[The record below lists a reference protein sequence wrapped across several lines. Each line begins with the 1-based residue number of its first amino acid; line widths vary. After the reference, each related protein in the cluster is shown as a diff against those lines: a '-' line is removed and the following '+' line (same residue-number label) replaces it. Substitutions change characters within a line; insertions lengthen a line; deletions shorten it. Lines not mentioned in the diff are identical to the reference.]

1 MLRPRNDLRH
11 ERRARMIGN
20 RLRGFALLIL
30 IGISGARVEPSFAQG
45 TKLPDARE
53 AVDRHLEA
61 VGGRAAFEAA
71 RTAHLWVTLTA
82 FGLTGRTEVW
92 LESPDK
98 RATEVVLG
106 PFTLKDGCDGARAWR
121 TDPGGQLIVLDGKD
135 LEEAKASAWFENDR
149 WLAPDFG
156 GGSVTVVGPEEDGRG
171 KYLVLDV
178 APPVGRVRRVYLDRS
193 TWLVDRYE
201 SKRDQATV
209 TVRLSDYRVVE
220 GRKLAFRSVQQVAG
234 MPANDATVYVDS
246 MRVNETIPPER
257 WAPPAGKPSALRY
270 LKTEGTA
277 RLPFEYSARHV
288 WLKASVNGGP
298 PADFLYD
305 TGASL
310 TVIDSAYAA
319 GIGLKTEGRIQGEG
333 AGATGSGTFARVGSL
348 EVASPDSDGVELD
361 NLEAAVIDL
370 NHILAPYFWR
380 DVAGVIGFDFIV
392 RFVNEIDYDR
402 RVLVLHDPAKFE
414 YHGAGAAIPMTLA
427 GHAPV
432 AKLTLDS
439 EVDGDF
445 RIDVGSGSTVDLHA
459 PFVRRYSLDKDM
471 PPGVD
476 VVSGGFGGTFQ
487 SRVTRAKSLAIG
499 PYTWQKPLVS
509 LSGAEGGAFSSEDY
523 AGNVGN
529 QLLERFKVT
538 LDYERRVLH
547 LEPGAQF
554 KQPDSFSRSG
564 LQLERSGDVVRA
576 AQVVA
581 GSPAAKAK
589 IRPGDTIVEL
599 AGRPI
604 GEYTVDGATALLDH
618 GKAGKKVKLV
628 IEQDGKRRKLKLK
641 LRDFV

>member
-1 MLRPRNDLRH
+1 MEAP
-11 ERRARMIGN
+11 MFGN
-20 RLRGFALLIL
+20 RMRSFALLLL
-30 IGISGARVEPSFAQG
+30 IGTMARGVEPSFAQAP
-45 TKLPDARE
+45 TPKDARE
-53 AVDRHLEA
+53 AVDRHIEA
-61 VGGRAAFEAA
+61 VGGRAAVEGA
-71 RTAHLWVTLTA
+71 RTTHLWVTLTA

-92 LESPDK
+92 LETPDK
-98 RATEVVLG
+98 RATEVTLG
-106 PFTLKDGCDGARAWR
+106 PFTLKDGCDSAQAWR
-121 TDPGGQLIVLDGKD
+121 TDPTGKVITLDGRD
-135 LEEAKASAWFENDR
+135 LEEARASAWFENDR

-156 GGSVTVVGPEEDGRG
+156 GGTVTLVGPEEDGRG

-178 APPVGRVRRVYLDRS
+178 APPAGRVRRVYLDRS

-201 SKRDQATV
+201 SKRDQALV
-209 TVRLSDYRVVE
+209 TVRLSDYRVVA
-220 GRKLAFRSVQQVAG
+220 GRKLAFRSVQQIAG

-246 MRVNETIPPER
+246 MRVNEPIPPER
-257 WAPPAGKPSALRY
+257 WAPPAGPPSALRY
-270 LKTEGTA
+270 LKTAGTA

-288 WLKASVNGGP
+288 WLRASVNGGP

-319 GIGLKTEGRIQGEG
+319 TLGLATEGRLQGEG
-333 AGATGSGTFARVGSL
+333 AAATGSGSFARVRTL
-348 EVASPDSDGVELD
+348 RVAAPDSDGVEIE
-361 NLEAAVIDL
+361 NLEAAVLDL
-370 NHILAPYFWR
+370 DQILEPYFWR
-380 DVAGVIGFDFIV
+380 HVAGVIGFDFIV

-402 RVLVLHDPAKFE
+402 RTLVLRDPAGYE
-414 YHGAGAAIPMTLA
+414 YQGAGATIPMTLA

-432 AKLTLDS
+432 AKLTLDG

-459 PFVRRYSLDKDM
+459 PFVKRYGLDRDM

-487 SRVTRAKSLAIG
+487 SRVTRAKSLTIG

-509 LSGAEGGAFSSEDY
+509 LSGAAAGAFSSEDY

-538 LDYERRVLH
+538 LDYERRLLH

-554 KQPDSFSRSG
+554 KTPDSFSRSG
-564 LQLERSGDVVRA
+564 LQLARTSGVVRA

-581 GSPAAKAK
+581 GSPAEKAK
-589 IRPGDTIVEL
+589 IRPGDEVIEL

-604 GEYTVDGATALLDH
+604 AEYTVDSATELLDR
-618 GKAGKKVKLV
+618 GKPGRKIKLV
-628 IEQDGKRRKLKLK
+628 IGHEGKRRKVKLKLK
-641 LRDFV
+641 EFV